1 MKVALTCYKLK
12 SSNDVTILNNGHHL
26 NVLLW
31 YHFFENCGY
40 DVIYI
45 SNEDSTGK
53 ITSDGRDY
61 NIVSIYDY
69 INNESNLLDAKIDYV
84 FIVGVTDKT
93 LNKVLDKYSIPIIYL
108 MMGNNYVN
116 DLDSIIYK
124 IHDAGPDGTQNQFSQ
139 IWISPHFGYSIEYYK
154 IRYGVEDIS
163 IGPYMWGD
171 DVVKNKPTR
180 TYNKGDK
187 LIVAICEPNMCYI
200 KNCMIPLCICEKGEK
215 YIDFVRCYCTDN
227 LRNRTG
233 FINFCKNLNI
243 HKNKKAV
250 FNNREPI
257 YEVLNKCNCVISTTQ
272 ECDLNYLF
280 LECFYFGIPLIHNSQ
295 MLQEYG
301 YYYPNLDISKGV
313 EQIEIVFKTH
323 DTKLYIEKHKQLLYK
338 YSINNTYYHEWVK
351 QKLVK
356 STITEKSK
364 NIQKKCSSN
373 NYQFI
378 VICGN
383 NTRKNMMVQ
392 QFALLKQIVNVHYLD
407 ASTPSNSEEYLN
419 GYDGSERNRK
429 FICCSRSHI
438 RALEFAS
445 TSKYEYSI
453 ILEDDVAFYKEK
465 FLNLI
470 EEIIDNWSEYK
481 LHKMVS
487 IGWVPT
493 RNYSTFLNMKS
504 EYNKLKCVPDTKV
517 RYTCVSGMQGYI
529 VKNNDIPYLDYL
541 IQPTFINQYNKITSN
556 PDIVKMLESAHKK
569 QLDTVFDLN
578 LMTIDNYLNI
588 IFNQCIIFP
597 PLMIEQNIPSM
608 LGHNNICDYW
618 VNYFNGH
625 ETERDKYRLSIR
637 KNTLDIVDDLVE
649 NEKRPLH
656 AQFEQFNN
664 SSKIKCLWLRYIDD
678 KSSWITDT
686 TNLWGPD
693 VEAEYIV
700 DILTDDGNI
709 DNIEFLSVPSNFNVS
724 LLKKADIIAY
734 SSNKYNV
741 DYISKLVD
749 ILNPKVLIH
758 LSDEFGERP
767 QYKEIFDKVQLVYR
781 QYKFPNK
788 IEYHDEINDT
798 SIKYLP
804 LGYHSWGKKYIR
816 EHSILPNRRKYKWCF
831 SGSIKNERT
840 SQIEHISQITP
851 YFCKNTNA
859 FECTEM
865 FRNSLFAF
873 CPSGNSNIES
883 SRIYEAMYN
892 GCIPIIVGDK
902 EKHNLDYFKNMFE
915 IPLPCYFAYSMDEVF
930 SIIQSTDIDEL
941 VKTQEHCL
949 QWVQNIGNKIRG
961 DIVNITN

>member
-12 SSNDVTILNNGHHL
+12 SSNDVSILNNGHHL

-93 LNKVLDKYSIPIIYL
+93 LNKVLHKYSIPIIYL

-139 IWISPHFGYSIEYYK
+139 IWVSPHFGYSIEYYK

-280 LECFYFGIPLIHNSQ
+280 LECFYFGIPLIHNSK

-301 YYYPNLDISKGV
+301 YYYPDLDISKGV

-364 NIQKKCSSN
+364 NIQ
-373 NYQFI
+373 
-378 VICGN
+378 
-383 NTRKNMMVQ
+383 
-392 QFALLKQIVNVHYLD
+392 
-407 ASTPSNSEEYLN
+407 
-419 GYDGSERNRK
+419 
-429 FICCSRSHI
+429 
-438 RALEFAS
+438 
-445 TSKYEYSI
+445 
-453 ILEDDVAFYKEK
+453 
-465 FLNLI
+465 
-470 EEIIDNWSEYK
+470 
-481 LHKMVS
+481 
-487 IGWVPT
+487 
-493 RNYSTFLNMKS
+493 
-504 EYNKLKCVPDTKV
+504 
-517 RYTCVSGMQGYI
+517 
-529 VKNNDIPYLDYL
+529 
-541 IQPTFINQYNKITSN
+541 
-556 PDIVKMLESAHKK
+556 
-569 QLDTVFDLN
+569 
-578 LMTIDNYLNI
+578 
-588 IFNQCIIFP
+588 
-597 PLMIEQNIPSM
+597 
-608 LGHNNICDYW
+608 
-618 VNYFNGH
+618 
-625 ETERDKYRLSIR
+625 
-637 KNTLDIVDDLVE
+637 
-649 NEKRPLH
+649 
-656 AQFEQFNN
+656 
-664 SSKIKCLWLRYIDD
+664 
-678 KSSWITDT
+678 
-686 TNLWGPD
+686 
-693 VEAEYIV
+693 
-700 DILTDDGNI
+700 
-709 DNIEFLSVPSNFNVS
+709 
-724 LLKKADIIAY
+724 
-734 SSNKYNV
+734 
-741 DYISKLVD
+741 
-749 ILNPKVLIH
+749 
-758 LSDEFGERP
+758 
-767 QYKEIFDKVQLVYR
+767 
-781 QYKFPNK
+781 
-788 IEYHDEINDT
+788 
-798 SIKYLP
+798 
-804 LGYHSWGKKYIR
+804 
-816 EHSILPNRRKYKWCF
+816 
-831 SGSIKNERT
+831 
-840 SQIEHISQITP
+840 
-851 YFCKNTNA
+851 
-859 FECTEM
+859 
-865 FRNSLFAF
+865 
-873 CPSGNSNIES
+873 
-883 SRIYEAMYN
+883 
-892 GCIPIIVGDK
+892 
-902 EKHNLDYFKNMFE
+902 
-915 IPLPCYFAYSMDEVF
+915 
-930 SIIQSTDIDEL
+930 
-941 VKTQEHCL
+941 
-949 QWVQNIGNKIRG
+949 
-961 DIVNITN
+961 